1 MTRKEKLARVGVVLL
16 KGVFAAAL
24 SAAIILYLLLI
35 FGQVA
40 VAETADAAARPAV
53 DLTDLFK
60 AVLAV
65 LSTLLTGYLIPW
77 LRAKAGKEKQEMVN
91 CWIDVAVYAA
101 QQLYETQTISDRLDY
116 AARWLEEHNIT
127 VDRAQIEAGV
137 KRYKNGNLISF
148 EGWNLDEIP
157 SRAATA
163 TVESEIRAPRLGDAK
178 ESEAA

>member
-1 MTRKEKLARVGVVLL
+1 MFWKK
-16 KGVFAAAL
+16 AL
-24 SAAIILYLLLI
+24 SSLAIVLCVTIIAASVTLI
-35 FGQVA
+35 AMSLFSQAA

-137 KRYKNGNLISF
+137 KRYKNGNLI
-148 EGWNLDEIP
+148 GLI
-157 SRAATA
+157 
-163 TVESEIRAPRLGDAK
+163 GDTK
-178 ESEAA
+178 ESETE

>member
-1 MTRKEKLARVGVVLL
+1 MFWKKALSSLAVVLC
-16 KGVFAAAL
+16 V
-24 SAAIILYLLLI
+24 AIIAASVTLI
-35 FGQVA
+35 AMSLFSPSA
-40 VAETADAAARPAV
+40 VAETADAAARPAI

-148 EGWNLDEIP
+148 
-157 SRAATA
+157 
-163 TVESEIRAPRLGDAK
+163 LGDTK
-178 ESEAA
+178 ESETE

>member
-1 MTRKEKLARVGVVLL
+1 MFWKKALSSLAVVLC
-16 KGVFAAAL
+16 V
-24 SAAIILYLLLI
+24 AIIAASVTLI
-35 FGQVA
+35 AMSLFSPSA
-40 VAETADAAARPAV
+40 VAETADAAARPAI

-77 LRAKAGKEKQEMVN
+77 LRAKAGKEKQEMVI

-116 AARWLEEHNIT
+116 AAPWLEEHNIT

-148 EGWNLDEIP
+148 
-157 SRAATA
+157 
-163 TVESEIRAPRLGDAK
+163 LGDTK
-178 ESEAA
+178 ESETE

>member
-1 MTRKEKLARVGVVLL
+1 MFWKKALNSLAIVLC
-16 KGVFAAAL
+16 V
-24 SAAIILYLLLI
+24 AIIAASVTLI
-35 FGQVA
+35 AMSLFSQAA
-40 VAETADAAARPAV
+40 VAETADAAARPAI

-137 KRYKNGNLISF
+137 KRYKNGNLMGF
-148 EGWNLDEIP
+148 
-157 SRAATA
+157 
-163 TVESEIRAPRLGDAK
+163 LGDTK
-178 ESEAA
+178 ESETE

>member
-1 MTRKEKLARVGVVLL
+1 MFWKK
-16 KGVFAAAL
+16 AL
-24 SAAIILYLLLI
+24 SSLAIVLCVTIIAASVTLI
-35 FGQVA
+35 AMSLFSQAA

-137 KRYKNGNLISF
+137 KRYKNGNLMGF
-148 EGWNLDEIP
+148 
-157 SRAATA
+157 
-163 TVESEIRAPRLGDAK
+163 LGDTK
-178 ESEAA
+178 ESETE

>member
-1 MTRKEKLARVGVVLL
+1 MTRKEKLACVGTALFYLVLSL
-16 KGVFAAAL
+16 VI
-24 SAAIILYLLLI
+24 AIAVQAPLA
-35 FGQVA
+35 FSQAA

-77 LRAKAGKEKQEMVN
+77 LRAKAGKERQEMVN

-137 KRYKNGNLISF
+137 KRYKNGNLMGF
-148 EGWNLDEIP
+148 
-157 SRAATA
+157 
-163 TVESEIRAPRLGDAK
+163 LGDANAK
-178 ESEAA
+178 ESETA

>member
-1 MTRKEKLARVGVVLL
+1 MFWKKALNSLAIVLC
-16 KGVFAAAL
+16 V
-24 SAAIILYLLLI
+24 AIIAASVTLI
-35 FGQVA
+35 AMSLFSQAA
-40 VAETADAAARPAV
+40 VAETADAAARPAI

-148 EGWNLDEIP
+148 
-157 SRAATA
+157 
-163 TVESEIRAPRLGDAK
+163 LGDTK
-178 ESEAA
+178 ESETE

>member
-1 MTRKEKLARVGVVLL
+1 MFWKK
-16 KGVFAAAL
+16 AL
-24 SAAIILYLLLI
+24 SSLAIVLCVTIIAASVTLI
-35 FGQVA
+35 AMSLFSQAA

-101 QQLYETQTISDRLDY
+101 QQLYEIQTISDRLDY

-137 KRYKNGNLISF
+137 KRYKNGNLMGF
-148 EGWNLDEIP
+148 
-157 SRAATA
+157 
-163 TVESEIRAPRLGDAK
+163 LGDTK
-178 ESEAA
+178 ESETE